1 MHPAI
6 ANGLAAELD
15 RLAAAVRQGRAWPSP
30 AAGFSCWLTRQHGMP
45 PFVPPRDAAALT
57 ADTGRLHEAPVLAS
71 HGYLLAD
78 DNAEPGRLQ
87 TWTAAAE
94 RLRGRDPLPG
104 DRTSFFF
111 RPVELLG
118 TALGAVAAA
127 SFDSEPL
134 RWLREVLRAG
144 RSRLN
149 TDIWSVALNTLAAA
163 VLGDTAGTGRTGA
176 LDEATAVELAAL
188 WLLATDAPDAAEH
201 AGLSHDADAL
211 ESLLLYRITT
221 TSTTDTG
228 PAEASVTYA
237 AASSAIRTG
246 LARPGYGWPAALT
259 TITGL
264 LRRFPS
270 IVRELGKRHNQRPPL
285 TDITDEYDVQD
296 VLRGVLAGLF
306 NDVRAEENTPSHV
319 GLRSR
324 MDLLLKHEQIV
335 IETKMTRDNLGQRKV
350 AEELAIDKEFYRSH
364 PDCRT
369 LVCFIYDPGRHLDN
383 PTALETDLTDLT
395 GPMPT
400 AVTVAPLALQWRT

>member
-15 RLAAAVRQGRAWPSP
+15 RLAAAVRQDWAWPSP
-30 AAGFSCWLTRQHGMP
+30 AAGFTCWLARQRGMP
-45 PFVPPRDAAALT
+45 SFVSPPAAAALT
-57 ADTGRLHEAPVLAS
+57 ANGGRLHEAPVLAA
-71 HGYLLAD
+71 HGYLLAT
-78 DNAEPGRLQ
+78 DNTDPSRIRA
-87 TWTAAAE
+87 WTAAAG

-104 DRTSFFF
+104 DRASFFF

-118 TALGAVAAA
+118 IALGAVAG
-127 SFDSEPL
+127 SSSDPEPL
-134 RWLREVLRAG
+134 RWLREVLRDG
-144 RSRLN
+144 RSRLS
-149 TDIWSVALNTLAAA
+149 TDIWSIALNTMAAA
-163 VLGDTAGTGRTGA
+163 VLGDTAGAGRIGS

-188 WLLATDAPDAAEH
+188 WLLAADAPDAAVR
-201 AGLSHDADAL
+201 AGLSYDADAL
-211 ESLLLYRITT
+211 ESLLLYGIAT
-221 TSTTDTG
+221 TSTTDAG
-228 PAEASVTYA
+228 LAEASVTYA

-246 LARPGYGWPAALT
+246 LARPGYGRPAALT
-259 TITGL
+259 TITGV
-264 LRRFPS
+264 LRRFPY
-270 IVRELGKRHNQRPPL
+270 IIRELGKRHNRRPPL

-306 NDVRAEENTPSHV
+306 DDVRDEENTPSHA

-369 LVCFIYDPGRHLDN
+369 LVCFIYDPNRHLDN
-383 PTALETDLTDLT
+383 PIALETDLAEPT

-400 AVTVAPLALQWRT
+400 VVIVAPLA

>member
-15 RLAAAVRQGRAWPSP
+15 RLAAAVRQSWVWPSP
-30 AAGFSCWLTRQHGMP
+30 AAGFTCWLARQRGMP
-45 PFVPPRDAAALT
+45 PFVPPPAAVALT
-57 ADTGRLHEAPVLAS
+57 ADSGRLHEAPVLAS
-71 HGYLLAD
+71 HGYLLGAD
-78 DNAEPGRLQ
+78 DADPGRIQ
-87 TWTAAAE
+87 AWTAAAG

-104 DRTSFFF
+104 DRASFFF

-118 TALGAVAAA
+118 TALGAVAA
-127 SFDSEPL
+127 SSSDPEPL
-134 RWLREVLRAG
+134 SWLREVLRDG

-149 TDIWSVALNTLAAA
+149 TDIWSVALNTMAAA
-163 VLGDTAGTGRTGA
+163 VLGDTAGAGRIGA
-176 LDEATAVELAAL
+176 MDETTAVELAAL
-188 WLLATDAPDAAEH
+188 WFLATDAPDAAAH

-221 TSTTDTG
+221 TTTANTG
-228 PAEASVTYA
+228 PAEATVTYA

-246 LARPGYGWPAALT
+246 LARPGCGRPAALI

-285 TDITDEYDVQD
+285 TEITDEYDVQD

-306 NDVRAEENTPSHV
+306 DDVREEENTPSHA

-324 MDLLLKHEQIV
+324 MDLLLKREQIV

-383 PTALETDLTDLT
+383 PIALETDLTEPT

-400 AVTVAPLALQWRT
+400 VVIVAPLA